1 MAEVLEAAQLRLDKM
16 QRKHGGLSPW
26 LRGQGILNMQFAQ
39 EDYCWLD
46 ILVHSKLHQ
55 FLHLILGAGLSALPD
70 KSALQKKAFHISVR
84 TSRWTRLRRAEASDG
99 AWPPAGQGAGVR
111 AHSTGAA

>member
-1 MAEVLEAAQLRLDKM
+1 MDKM

-26 LRGQGILNMQFAQ
+26 LRGQGSLDLQFAQ
-39 EDYCWLD
+39 ENYCWLN

-55 FLHLILGAGLSALPD
+55 FLHLILGAGLSVLPA
-70 KSALQKKAFHISVR
+70 KSALRKKAFHISVR
-84 TSRWTRLRRAEASDG
+84 TSRWTRLRRAEASDYPM
-99 AWPPAGQGAGVR
+99 PPAGQGVR

>member
-26 LRGQGILNMQFAQ
+26 LRGQGILNMQFAK

-55 FLHLILGAGLSALPD
+55 FLHLILGAGMSALPS

-84 TSRWTRLRRAEASDG
+84 TSRWTRLRRAEASDHPM
-99 AWPPAGQGAGVR
+99 PPAGQGVR
-111 AHSTGAA
+111 AHSTGAAA